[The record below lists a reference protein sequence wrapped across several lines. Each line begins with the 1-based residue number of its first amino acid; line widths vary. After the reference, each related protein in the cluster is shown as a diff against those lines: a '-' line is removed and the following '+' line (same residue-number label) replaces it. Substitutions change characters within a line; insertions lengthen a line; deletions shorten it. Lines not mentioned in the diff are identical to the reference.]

1 MPLPKPRGSLFQALD
16 LPGLPH
22 SWSEAKTNDFFLL
35 APPESCHQQNA
46 SLNSRIAQRNRFV
59 ERSDAQPLRPFFLE
73 RPCTLHRSMPVAIR
87 FHDRA
92 NRHIHAYMPLHYS
105 EVVTEIANRD
115 LSPGRTRRRALCD
128 FDGSHF
134 VRL

>member
-59 ERSDAQPLRPFFLE
+59 ERSHAQPLCPFFFE
-73 RPCTLHRSMPVAIR
+73 RPRALDCAMSIAIR
-87 FHDRA
+87 LYDRA
-92 NRHIHAYMPLHYS
+92 NRHIHAYMALHHS
-105 EVVTEIANRD
+105 KVVA
-115 LSPGRTRRRALCD
+115 
-128 FDGSHF
+128 
-134 VRL
+134 

>member
-1 MPLPKPRGSLFQALD
+1 MPLPNSPGGLFQALD

-22 SWSEAKTNDFFLL
+22 SRSEAKTNDLFLL

-59 ERSDAQPLRPFFLE
+59 ERSHAQPLCPFFFESPRALD
-73 RPCTLHRSMPVAIR
+73 CAMSIAIR
-87 FHDRA
+87 LHHRA
-92 NRHIHAYMPLHYS
+92 NRHIHAYMALHHS

>member
-1 MPLPKPRGSLFQALD
+1 MPLPKSRGSPFQALD
-16 LPGLPH
+16 LSGFPH
-22 SWSEAKTNDFFLL
+22 GRSEAKTNDLFLL

-92 NRHIHAYMPLHYS
+92 NRHIHAYMPLPYS
-105 EVVTEIANRD
+105 EFVTAIAKRS
-115 LSPGRTRRRALCD
+115 LSPARTP
-128 FDGSHF
+128 
-134 VRL
+134 